1 MEKYYSAI
9 KKGLAQTEQTSIFNT
24 GSDYD
29 LIKACVSFLKE
40 KGYGVK
46 EPVECVVKDVDT
58 IDKLIGYFYDRLRSE
73 RPEYRSVYVHEAR
86 DRMIAKRFIM
96 KQKELSGLSEKAAL
110 KECVEIV
117 KTVLD
122 HYDEFHFK
130 FQVNFSVFGN
140 DKLGWVTDRAI
151 EIINKKYK
159 AKRED
164 DYQKQLDS
172 VIAHAAKDETFGYD
186 DLDALLEK
194 LEEENK
200 DG

>member
-1 MEKYYSAI
+1 MEKYYGAI
-9 KKGLAQTEQTSIFNT
+9 RKGLSQTEQTSIFSAS
-24 GSDYD
+24 SDFE
-29 LIKACVSFLKE
+29 LTKACVDFLKY
-40 KGYGVK
+40 KGYGIK
-46 EPVECVVKDVDT
+46 EPVECVVKDIDT
-58 IDKLIGYFYDRLRSE
+58 IDKLIGYFYDRLRQE
-73 RPEYRSVYVHEAR
+73 RPEYKSVYVHETR

-96 KQKELSGLSEKAAL
+96 KQQDLSGLSYQAAL

-130 FQVNFSVFGN
+130 FQINFSIFGN

-164 DYQKQLDS
+164 DYQKKLDS

-186 DLDALLEK
+186 DLDALLEQ

-200 DG
+200 NG